1 MNYPSPWFKA
11 SDGTA
16 AVDMQVALV
25 TEWSRCGNKD
35 RPSYDNTWPAGP
47 VGVFALEFTNAPMNP
62 VPTDPGK
69 PVPTASYDVAP
80 TQPTGAADCNLITAE
95 ARGEFS
101 RETYTPTPGQTA
113 AGAGHLPTTF
123 AALQPG
129 END

>member
-1 MNYPSPWFKA
+1 MNFAAPWYKA

-25 TEWSRCGNKD
+25 TAWQRAGNKD
-35 RPSYDNTWPAGP
+35 RPSYDTTWPAGP
-47 VGVFALEFTNAPMNP
+47 VGDFALEFTNAPMNP
-62 VPTDPGK
+62 GYADEGV

-80 TQPTGAADCNLITAE
+80 TQPTGAADRSILAAE
-95 ARGEFS
+95 ARGEFC
-101 RETYTPTPGQTA
+101 RETYTPATGQES

-123 AALQPG
+123 MALQPG